1 MSDIVGK
8 IGYVLLLVGFAL
20 AMIGLLTMFVGYALE
35 DLL

>member
-8 IGYVLLLVGFAL
+8 IGVVLLLVGFAL
-20 AMIGLLTMFVGYALE
+20 AMIGLLTIFVGFALE